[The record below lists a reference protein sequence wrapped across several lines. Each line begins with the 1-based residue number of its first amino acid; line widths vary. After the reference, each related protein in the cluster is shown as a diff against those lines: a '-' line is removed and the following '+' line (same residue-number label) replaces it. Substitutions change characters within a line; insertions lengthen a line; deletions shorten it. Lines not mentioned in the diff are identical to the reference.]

1 MAIIAAII
9 QKLRDLTVPSPR
21 NSDWAI
27 HEFCRRQIYTRF
39 NFYCLNRGSVF
50 RSWTNCEF
58 IKSSVGLWLLW
69 KLKSRWVA
77 GEIKA
82 WRNGGHG
89 AVFRFQSRRG
99 KEEERFLMCEKGPG
113 VCSGNRSRCVPQKAV
128 PGSNL
133 EKSRGPIGVA
143 DVN

>member
-1 MAIIAAII
+1 MAAV
-9 QKLRDLTVPSPR
+9 K
-21 NSDWAI
+21 
-27 HEFCRRQIYTRF
+27 
-39 NFYCLNRGSVF
+39 
-50 RSWTNCEF
+50 
-58 IKSSVGLWLLW
+58 IKIPA
-69 KLKSRWVA
+69 VA

-82 WRNGGHG
+82 RRGRG